1 MESSKDNN
9 YPWEYAIFAAV
20 IQEKTY
26 HDVTVGDV
34 IVRRSTRARRVGI
47 RVSASKGIVVT
58 IPFWVSFKSGLA
70 FLAMNRDWVMATVLR
85 QQKRLAESDRLSGL
99 DGMDEAQRAAE
110 VERLRAEAKAFLP
123 GRLQELADRYGFTY
137 GKVFIKHNKSNWG
150 SCSARG
156 NINLNLNLMRLPEDL
171 RDYILL
177 HELAHL
183 RHANHG
189 PKFHAL
195 LEQLCQ
201 DCTGRSARDLEKAI
215 RSYRLI

>member
-1 MESSKDNN
+1 M
-9 YPWEYAIFAAV
+9 

-34 IVRRSTRARRVGI
+34 LVRRSTRARRVSI

-58 IPFWVSFKSGLA
+58 VPFWASFKSGLA
-70 FLAMNRDWVMATVLR
+70 FLALNREWVMATVLR
-85 QQKRLAESDRLSGL
+85 QQKKLAQSDAATGIA
-99 DGMDEAQRAAE
+99 GMDEAERAVE
-110 VERLRAEAKAFLP
+110 VERLRAEAKAWLP
-123 GRLQELADRYGFTY
+123 GRLRELADRYGFTV

-150 SCSARG
+150 SCSVRG

-171 RDYILL
+171 RNYVML

-189 PKFHAL
+189 PQFHAL
-195 LEQLCQ
+195 LDALCT
-201 DCTGRSARDLEKAI
+201 DCTGRSARDLEKDI
-215 RSYRLI
+215 RKYRLI

>member
-1 MESSKDNN
+1 M
-9 YPWEYAIFAAV
+9 

-34 IVRRSTRARRVGI
+34 LVRRSPRARRVSI

-58 IPFWVSFKSGLA
+58 VPFWASFKSGLA
-70 FLAMNRDWVMATVLR
+70 FLALNREWVMATVLR
-85 QQKRLAESDRLSGL
+85 QQKKLAQSDAATGIA
-99 DGMDEAQRAAE
+99 GMDEAERAAE
-110 VERLRAEAKAFLP
+110 VERLRAEAKAWLP
-123 GRLQELADRYGFTY
+123 GRLRELADRYGFTF

-150 SCSARG
+150 SCSVRG

-171 RDYILL
+171 RNYVML

-189 PKFHAL
+189 PQFHAL
-195 LEQLCQ
+195 LDALCT
-201 DCTGRSARDLEKAI
+201 DCTGRSARDLEKDI
-215 RSYRLI
+215 RKYRLI

>member
-1 MESSKDNN
+1 M
-9 YPWEYAIFAAV
+9 

-34 IVRRSTRARRVGI
+34 LVRRSPRARRVSI

-58 IPFWVSFKSGLA
+58 VPFWASFKSGLA
-70 FLAMNRDWVMATVLR
+70 FLALNREWVMTTVLR
-85 QQKRLAESDRLSGL
+85 QQKKLAQSDAATGIA
-99 DGMDEAQRAAE
+99 GMDEAERAAE
-110 VERLRAEAKAFLP
+110 VERLRAEAKAWLP
-123 GRLQELADRYGFTY
+123 GRLRELADRYGFTV

-150 SCSARG
+150 SCSVRS

-171 RDYILL
+171 RDYVML

-189 PKFHAL
+189 PQFHAL
-195 LEQLCQ
+195 LDALCT
-201 DCTGRSARDLEKAI
+201 DCTGRSARDLEKDI
-215 RSYRLI
+215 RKYRLI